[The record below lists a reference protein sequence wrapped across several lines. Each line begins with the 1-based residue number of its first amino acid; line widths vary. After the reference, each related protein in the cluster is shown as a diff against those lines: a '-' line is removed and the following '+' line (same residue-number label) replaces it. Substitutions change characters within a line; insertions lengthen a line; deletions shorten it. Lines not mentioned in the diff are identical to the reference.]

1 MTPQLHCCSK
11 NLFSVNQPTNRLLL
25 HIRNKCSYSITNTT
39 SNSSGKNAIDYSRKL
54 HLLQSKSSS
63 PSNMKLYS
71 PGSCFLLASTFFS
84 TTSTSSNNF
93 VSAFTA
99 ASSPTK
105 MSSSLSAMPPLT
117 SPAKLITDHIPLAN
131 KAMSYFDSSPDPFHA
146 VQSTIDILEK
156 AGFQSINDADS
167 NDNNS
172 GLQHLS
178 PGGKYYFTKNKS
190 SIVAFAI
197 GKKFDPTES
206 SSSLG
211 GFKIIGAH
219 TDSPNLRIKPYSK
232 RLSQGYVQLAV
243 QCYGG
248 GLW

>member
-1 MTPQLHCCSK
+1 
-11 NLFSVNQPTNRLLL
+11 
-25 HIRNKCSYSITNTT
+25 
-39 SNSSGKNAIDYSRKL
+39 
-54 HLLQSKSSS
+54 
-63 PSNMKLYS
+63 
-71 PGSCFLLASTFFS
+71 
-84 TTSTSSNNF
+84 
-93 VSAFTA
+93 
-99 ASSPTK
+99 
-105 MSSSLSAMPPLT
+105 MPPLT

-131 KAMSYFDSSPDPFHA
+131 KALSYFDSSPDPFHA

-156 AGFQSINDADS
+156 AGFQSINDSDVNGDAS
-167 NDNNS
+167 NS
-172 GLQHLS
+172 ELLQ

-197 GKKFDPTES
+197 GKKFDPAS
-206 SSSLG
+206 SG